1 MGSIPSIG
9 ERGHRLAQI
18 EGAMPRLTEIPTGCA
33 FNPRCPDAGERCT
46 RERPELMAA
55 HTTLAACWQYDR
67 KGVGAPLR
75 REKVD
80 A

>member
-1 MGSIPSIG
+1 
-9 ERGHRLAQI
+9 
-18 EGAMPRLTEIPTGCA
+18 
-33 FNPRCPDAGERCT
+33 
-46 RERPELMAA
+46 MAA